1 MTAMMHTEGLPSF
14 PSVCGAYHYCIQ
26 TLNRGNFLAA
36 KKDSVKEKKVLD
48 LTAGTG
54 DEPKSGFEG
63 EATRKQYTVVF
74 SVTIKPEDG
83 DGLTRRITI
92 ESLFSTREVYDPE
105 LIREAL
111 FLADKKVKPDNAQTA
126 LPV

>member
-1 MTAMMHTEGLPSF
+1 M
-14 PSVCGAYHYCIQ
+14 
-26 TLNRGNFLAA
+26 AA
-36 KKDSVKEKKVLD
+36 KKKESPDKEKKVLD
-48 LTAGTG
+48 LTAKHGEG
-54 DEPKSGFEG
+54 QEPFEG
-63 EATRKQYTVVF
+63 EPTRKQYTVIFNV
-74 SVTIKPEDG
+74 SIKPEDG
-83 DGLTRRITI
+83 DGLSRKITI

>member
-1 MTAMMHTEGLPSF
+1 MMHSEAFPSF
-14 PSVCGAYHYCIQ
+14 ASDCGAP
-26 TLNRGNFLAA
+26 TLLHTPNRGNFLAA
-36 KKDSVKEKKVLD
+36 KKDSVKEKKTLD
-48 LTAGTG
+48 LTAKHGEG
-54 DEPKSGFEG
+54 QEPKSGFEG
-63 EATRKQYTVVF
+63 EKTRKQYTVVF
-74 SVTIKPEDG
+74 SVSIKPEDG

-111 FLADKKVKPDNAQTA
+111 FLADQKVTPDNAQTA